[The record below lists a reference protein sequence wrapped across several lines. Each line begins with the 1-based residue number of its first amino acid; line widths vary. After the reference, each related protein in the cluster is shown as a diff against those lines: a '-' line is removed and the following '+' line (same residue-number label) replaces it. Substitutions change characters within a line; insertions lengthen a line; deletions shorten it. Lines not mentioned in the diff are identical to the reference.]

1 MPQTTQALRILV
13 IDDNP
18 GDRALV
24 IRQLRREWTQ
34 LQAQEIRDA
43 SELANAVAVDNF
55 DLVITDYQLH
65 WSNGLEVLRT
75 IKQLY
80 PSCPVIMFT
89 NTGSEE
95 IAVEAMKS
103 GLDDYVLK
111 QPNRYTRLSSTV
123 RVVLERVEIQRRATL
138 LEIRLQGLLN
148 QLKLGVFRS
157 NSLGEL
163 LECNRAFLELLGI
176 NSLAQAQTMQ
186 LFNLQE
192 NYAQLVNLPPP
203 QQLEIEIRLHR
214 ADGTL
219 MWILLTTTLS
229 TIEGETV
236 IDGLIEDIT
245 ARKQAEI
252 EKTLINEIL
261 EQRVRERTIQLE
273 SANRQLTQINQKLA
287 VANQD
292 LEEFAYS
299 ISHDLREPLRA
310 ISGFSSILLRN
321 QNTLS
326 EANRQDYLRRIIT
339 STQQGDQLIEDLL
352 AYSRL
357 SRTEIPLQP
366 INLSLL
372 IPEILRQLQP
382 EIQQRQAQVQIEQP
396 LAEVMGNRTILI
408 QIVTNL
414 IINAIKFVAP
424 GVKPQVRIWS
434 EQRGNRIRLWVVDN
448 GIGIAQE
455 YQQQVFQVFNR
466 LHSNEVYPGTG
477 IGLAIVRKGVERL
490 GGNVGVE
497 SQPQQG
503 SRFWIELSKVVD

>member
-1 MPQTTQALRILV
+1 MLMVQTNQTLRVLV

-18 GDRALV
+18 GDRTLV

-34 LQAQEIRDA
+34 LQTQEIRNA
-43 SELANAVAVDNF
+43 SELSNAVAAGDF
-55 DLVITDYQLH
+55 DLVITDYQLL

-75 IKQLY
+75 IKQHY

-111 QPNRYTRLSSTV
+111 QPNRYTRLSFTV
-123 RVVLERVEIQRRATL
+123 RLVLERVEIQRRATL
-138 LEIRLQGLLN
+138 LEIRLQSLLN

-157 NSLGEL
+157 NSRGEL
-163 LECNRAFLELLGI
+163 LECNKAFLELLGLD
-176 NSLAQAQTMQ
+176 SLAQAQAMQ
-186 LFNLQE
+186 PFNLQE
-192 NYAQLVNLPPP
+192 NYTQLMGLPPP
-203 QQLEIEIRLHR
+203 QQQEIEVELRL
-214 ADGTL
+214 ADGKL

-236 IDGLIEDIT
+236 IDGLIENIT
-245 ARKQAEI
+245 VRKQAEL
-252 EKTLINEIL
+252 EKSQLNEIL
-261 EQRVRERTIQLE
+261 EQRVRERTIELE
-273 SANRQLTQINQKLA
+273 DTNRQLA

-321 QNTLS
+321 QGKPS

-339 STQQGDQLIEDLL
+339 STQQADRLIEDLL

-357 SRTEIPLQP
+357 SRTEIPLQI

-372 IPEILRQLQP
+372 IPEILNQLQP
-382 EIQQRQAQVQIEQP
+382 ELQQRQAQVRIAEP

-408 QIVTNL
+408 QVLTNL
-414 IINAIKFVAP
+414 LTNAIKFVSP
-424 GVKPQVRIWS
+424 GVKPQVQIWS
-434 EQRGNRIRLWVVDN
+434 ERKENRIRLWVEDN

-455 YQQQVFQVFNR
+455 YQQQIFQVFNR
-466 LHSNEVYPGTG
+466 LHSNEVYPGIG
-477 IGLAIVRKGVERL
+477 IGLAIVRKGVERMQ
-490 GGNVGVE
+490 GNVGVE

-503 SRFWIELSKVVD
+503 SRFWIELLKAVD